1 MYRNSNGKPREG
13 QPEQKNAQNPPPP
26 KNPCFRFPEKN
37 FEKTFNAKNLENQHL
52 TQNRQK
58 FLQKNFIKHL
68 VIIEKRR
75 TFALANQK

>member
-1 MYRNSNGKPREG
+1 MGNQGKGNPNKKT
-13 QPEQKNAQNPPPP
+13 PKIPHKPHAPDIQK
-26 KNPCFRFPEKN
+26 KN
-37 FEKTFNAKNLENQHL
+37 FEKTFNVKNLENQDL

-58 FLQKNFIKHL
+58 FLQKNFVKHL

>member
-1 MYRNSNGKPREG
+1 MGNQGKGNLNKKTP
-13 QPEQKNAQNPPPP
+13 QIPHKPHASDFQK
-26 KNPCFRFPEKN
+26 KN

-52 TQNRQK
+52 TQNCQK
-58 FLQKNFIKHL
+58 FLQKNFKKHL

>member
-13 QPEQKNAQNPPPP
+13 QPEQKNAPNPT
-26 KNPCFRFPEKN
+26 PCFRFPEKN

-52 TQNRQK
+52 TQNRQN

-68 VIIEKRR
+68 AIIEKRR

>member
-1 MYRNSNGKPREG
+1 MYRNSNGKPRER
-13 QPEQKNAQNPPPP
+13 QPEQKNAQNPP
-26 KNPCFRFPEKN
+26 KNPCSRYPEKN
-37 FEKTFNAKNLENQHL
+37 FKKTFNAKNPENQHI

-58 FLQKNFIKHL
+58 FLQKNFSKHL

>member
-1 MYRNSNGKPREG
+1 MGSQGKGNLNKKTP
-13 QPEQKNAQNPPPP
+13 KIPP
-26 KNPCFRFPEKN
+26 KTPCSRFPEKN

-58 FLQKNFIKHL
+58 FLQKNFAKHL